1 MLVKAVKSGC
11 GCICPYFEWQEGSM
25 KFIITSKNVKVRYYL
40 KETIE
45 KKFQKLDKYF
55 ADDID
60 VNVRLSAEKNWE
72 KMEAT
77 IRIKGTV
84 FRAEAKGDAAYDCIE
99 KVVDKLATQMS
110 RFKDRLVKK
119 HKGQPGLK
127 FEEWPEVAEQ
137 QDAAP
142 EIKIVKDK
150 KFNIEALTPEEAIVQ
165 MELIGHNFFMFIN
178 SETKAVNV
186 VYKRDGGD
194 YGLLEATY

>member
-1 MLVKAVKSGC
+1 
-11 GCICPYFEWQEGSM
+11 M
-25 KFIITSKNVKVRYYL
+25 KVIITSKNVKLNDYL
-40 KETIE
+40 KDTIE
-45 KKFQKLDKYF
+45 KKMQKLDKYF

-60 VNVRLSAEKNWE
+60 VNVRLSAERTWE

-77 IRIKGTV
+77 IRAKGTV
-84 FRAEAKGDAAYDCIE
+84 FRAEAKGEKVYDCIE

-127 FEEWPEVAEQ
+127 FEDLPVMEPQE
-137 QDAAP
+137 AAD

-165 MELIGHNFFMFIN
+165 MELIGHTFFMFVN
-178 SETKAVNV
+178 SETKSVNV
-186 VYKRDGGD
+186 VYKREGGD
-194 YGLLEATY
+194 YGLLEGTY